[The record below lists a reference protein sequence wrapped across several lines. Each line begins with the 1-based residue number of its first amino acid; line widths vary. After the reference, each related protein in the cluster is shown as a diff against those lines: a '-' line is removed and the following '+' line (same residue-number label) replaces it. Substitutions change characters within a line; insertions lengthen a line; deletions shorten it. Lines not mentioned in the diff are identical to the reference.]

1 MSIYENLKKIKIT
14 LLFENLIFYL
24 ITVCRNNALW
34 IKLDITSIISEE
46 TI

>member
-1 MSIYENLKKIKIT
+1 MSIYENLKNFKIT

-24 ITVCRNNALW
+24 ITVRRNNALW
-34 IKLDITSIISEE
+34 IKLDITSKISEE